1 MSKNDPFFEIL
12 TPLNCTIC
20 VTVTYWEIITQIK
33 HPIMKGQ
40 EKLVQETLSQPDEIR
55 RSRSDP
61 NVYLYLCEE
70 TGDEVIL
77 MKNQKGEVIGFE
89 KLNYRI
95 SENRNLKISLETAT
109 PL

>member
-12 TPLNCTIC
+12 TLLNCTIC

-61 NVYLYLCEE
+61 NVYLFYQFQRPKRWLCA
-70 TGDEVIL
+70 I
-77 MKNQKGEVIGFE
+77 IR
-89 KLNYRI
+89 KLNGDGFLITTYPTDAI
-95 SENRNLKISLETAT
+95 KEGEILWQK
-109 PL
+109 

>member
-1 MSKNDPFFEIL
+1 MKFDVAA
-12 TPLNCTIC
+12 
-20 VTVTYWEIITQIK
+20 VTLMFIFSE
-33 HPIMKGQ
+33 
-40 EKLVQETLSQPDEIR
+40 
-55 RSRSDP
+55 
-61 NVYLYLCEE
+61 YLCEE